1 MLLMLSFI
9 SLLAIVNNSCTGK
22 SLARYS
28 LSNDTDLSL
37 LFHKPTIDKV
47 PFAVKI
53 GVQEP

>member
-37 LFHKPTIDKV
+37 LFHKPTINK
-47 PFAVKI
+47 FLLLLK
-53 GVQEP
+53 

>member
-37 LFHKPTIDKV
+37 LFHKPTIDKD
-47 PFAVKI
+47 
-53 GVQEP
+53 